1 MAYFIVIGTN
11 NNVQCVV
18 DEMKNS
24 HLQHNVITSGC
35 IINKNSSLY
44 YNWNIYNKDGKDVY
58 KSADTPV
65 KLSVAFSNQ
74 IAQFKTLLPDSV
86 KPYVFIVSTCFNQDE
101 CEYLK
106 MVCSELGEI
115 LGTTLEG
122 LYVDIVILGYD
133 IRQYDDVTKR
143 PHWRILESIKGLTI
157 PSSVS
162 TNILYINNIDYVGA
176 ATNIDSGLLGR
187 FLCHW
192 SKMVS
197 GGGFNPKMGV
207 NYVYSIGLSEHQYEL
222 SNLDDF
228 FKASAEKILESRKIN
243 STPSPDT
250 QHLIDLNDFSKID
263 LGYHWLDGLA
273 EIKKNWESYCS
284 TEWDWGK
291 PIDENPY
298 SLISQEYK
306 LAAYLNKYLKVYI
319 EAENRELEICR
330 HNLTEKTTF
339 KDTDGPTL
347 GGDENLA
354 LDNEIARLREEIEKH
369 ENNIRNNTF
378 KDVTD
383 FYGKMGETCDDDTC
397 ATHNEEIRK
406 LIAYLRSSEGKA
418 VDAIKRASD
427 AATLLKDYPKAT
439 INNVGHA
446 ICIDPESPIITPTS
460 SADTKIDSKDIPNES
475 EEPKENTPQKLP
487 FWGRIIAWFKSW
499 FTSSDTLENGPKSDY
514 DAPKIENHEQPGAFA
529 AVPDID
535 CCSAIEECIKAL
547 DKIDKNRSWWN
558 QLCSMIKVSERK
570 ISSCNNQM
578 EEFRPKDHQ
587 RSKSLIDMDRVREF
601 RDTDVD
607 YKSLTDKF
615 LSSYFD
621 KENRKS
627 ISDLIKQHIL
637 EQLAK
642 KYSTLKW
649 DGLNPFV
656 KENLSDAEIG
666 EFVNYNL
673 KHSDVFVEY
682 VNNSKDA
689 ITNNILQ
696 LFYSNNANIDTN
708 DPNKFRSRYS
718 INSNSVSPNTHPDFV
733 NSLCVAQVLNIP
745 YHIDSVKDFKPRREY
760 PLSSLSVDVMG
771 CVHEIVGTANT
782 NENRARKIYDWICD
796 NIQYD
801 TSKQIYNAD
810 GCWEIRRGVCQAYC
824 ELFCHLAE
832 KVGLTVEIITGK
844 AKTSQGEIAVEKHA
858 WLFVYTDEYNG
869 IFIDPTWGAG
879 SVENGIFV
887 KNSDTSSWFG
897 VSPYWM
903 AYSHF
908 PDDVYWTK
916 TGKISITEELFAK
929 LPFRAPSRDNNGK
942 DILFEDLAKYNKYD
956 E

>member
-1 MAYFIVIGTN
+1 MAYFIVIGAN

-35 IINKNSSLY
+35 IINRNDGLY
-44 YNWNIYNKDGKDVY
+44 YNWNVYNNCGEKVTDSSYSKPIELKD
-58 KSADTPV
+58 
-65 KLSVAFSNQ
+65 AFSNQ
-74 IAQFKTLLPDSV
+74 IAQFKTLLPAYA
-86 KPYVFIVSTCFNQDE
+86 KPYVFILCTCFDQDE
-101 CEYLK
+101 CKLLK
-106 MVCSELGEI
+106 MVCDELNHI
-115 LGTTLEG
+115 LGTTFTG
-122 LYVDIVILGYD
+122 IYADIVILGYD
-133 IRQYDDVTKR
+133 VNRYHDVTIR

-162 TNILYINNIDYVGA
+162 TNILYVNNIDYNGA
-176 ATNIDSGLLGR
+176 ATNVDSALLGR

-197 GGGFNPKMGV
+197 AGGFDPKAGV
-207 NYVYSIGLSEHQYEL
+207 NSVYSIGISEHQYQL

-228 FKASAEKILESRKIN
+228 FTLSAEKILESRKIN

-250 QHLIDLNDFSKID
+250 QHLIDSNDFSKIN

-298 SLISQEYK
+298 SLIGQEYK

-319 EAENRELEICR
+319 EAEKREIEIHR
-330 HNLTEKTTF
+330 KNLTEKTTF
-339 KDTDGPTL
+339 KDTIGPTL
-347 GGDENLA
+347 GDDENLA
-354 LDNEIARLREEIEKH
+354 LDNEIAKLREEIEKH

-397 ATHNEEIRK
+397 ATHNEEIRQ
-406 LIAYLRSSEGKA
+406 LIAYLRSSDGKT
-418 VDAIKRASD
+418 VIKNAIKRASD
-427 AATLLKDYPKAT
+427 AATLPKDYPEAT

-446 ICIDPESPIITPTS
+446 KCLGPESPIITT
-460 SADTKIDSKDIPNES
+460 TTKDIPNES
-475 EEPKENTPQKLP
+475 EEPKENTPQKLS

-499 FTSSDTLENGPKSDY
+499 FTSSDTLEDGSKSDD
-514 DAPKIENHEQPGAFA
+514 DAPKTETHEKLGATA

-535 CCSAIEECIKAL
+535 HNSAIEKCIKAL
-547 DKIDKNRSWWN
+547 DKIDENRSWWN
-558 QLCSMIKVSERK
+558 QLCNMIKVSERK
-570 ISSCNNQM
+570 ISSCNKQM

-607 YKSLTDKF
+607 YKSLTEKF

-656 KENLSDAEIG
+656 KDNLSDAEIG
-666 EFVNYNL
+666 EYVNYNL

-696 LFYSNNANIDTN
+696 LFYSNNKNIDTD

-745 YHIDSVKDFKPRREY
+745 DHIDSVKDFKPRREY
-760 PLSSLSVDVMG
+760 PLSSLTADLMG
-771 CVHEIVGTANT
+771 YLHEIVGAANT
-782 NENRARKIYDWICD
+782 NENKARKIYDWICD

-844 AKTSQGEIAVEKHA
+844 AKTSQGEIADEKHA
-858 WLFVYTDEYNG
+858 WLFVYTGEYNG

-879 SVENGIFV
+879 SVENGKFK
-887 KNSDTSSWFG
+887 KNSDTSTWFD
-897 VSPYWM
+897 VSPYWLV
-903 AYSHF
+903 YSHF

-942 DILFEDLAKYNKYD
+942 DILFEDLAK
-956 E
+956 